1 MTKAEQLAERLR
13 EALAQSPDRPAKST
27 EIEVA
32 AWDAWPAVCP
42 TVDLII
48 NASSLGMNDD
58 AIDPV
63 FDGIGRRHLLFDMV
77 YGPQETQLVHF
88 ARSKGA
94 RAADGLLMLLYQGVF
109 AFEIWFGKP
118 APVDVMRRA
127 LFAAAGRKD

>member
-1 MTKAEQLAERLR
+1 
-13 EALAQSPDRPAKST
+13 
-27 EIEVA
+27 
-32 AWDAWPAVCP
+32 
-42 TVDLII
+42 
-48 NASSLGMNDD
+48 
-58 AIDPV
+58 
-63 FDGIGRRHLLFDMV
+63 MV